1 MTAAQQPGSAT
12 SSHYGEPHQYLT
24 FMLGP
29 DMYASGILAVKEI
42 IEFTEPT
49 QVPNMP
55 AYVRGVINLR
65 GAVVPVVD
73 LLARFGRPSSER
85 TRRSCIVI
93 VEVSGGG
100 AQQDVGILVDAVNS
114 VLDIAES
121 DIEPR
126 PAFGPCASADVIRGL
141 GKVNGRFVML
151 LDIDQIVRD

>member
-1 MTAAQQPGSAT
+1 MTVSL
-12 SSHYGEPHQYLT
+12 GEPHQYLT

-29 DMYASGILAVKEI
+29 EMYALGILTVKEI
-42 IEFTEPT
+42 IEFTDPT
-49 QVPNMP
+49 PVPNMP

-93 VEVSGGG
+93 VEVSAGGG
-100 AQQDVGILVDAVNS
+100 QQDAGIFVDAVNS

-126 PAFGPCASADVIRGL
+126 PAFGARSSADCIRGL
-141 GKVNGRFVML
+141 GKVNGRFVIL
-151 LDIDQIVRD
+151 LDIDQIVSSGS